1 MRVRYSTLVLV
12 LVSAAS
18 CAQQGSSP
26 TAPASAG
33 GSLAASQSSPLSA
46 TMRFGNDTVGSKSLP
61 TSGHD
66 QSGHARDNIIPR
78 TVVIDR
84 GGTVKF
90 EMGGGVH
97 QVGIYADGTEVGDIV
112 RTNAFNKPG
121 CPGLPFTKYINPA
134 DNPTEFVAITGAPLC
149 DSTEAN
155 VPIQS
160 YTFNTPG
167 KYLVIC
173 MFIPHL
179 DLAMYGWVEVRD
191 RN

>member
-12 LVSAAS
+12 LVFAAS
-18 CAQQGSSP
+18 CAQPGSSP

-33 GSLAASQSSPLSA
+33 GSLAAGQSSPLGA
-46 TMRFGNDTVGSKSLP
+46 TVRFGNDTVGSGFP
-61 TSGHD
+61 TPSGHD
-66 QSGHARDNIIPR
+66 QSGHARDNMIPR

-84 GGTVKF
+84 GGTVRF
-90 EMGGGVH
+90 EMGGQIH
-97 QVGIYADGTEVGDIV
+97 QVGIFAPGTEVDDIV

-121 CPGLPFTKYINPA
+121 CPPVPVAKYINPA
-134 DNPTEFVAITGAPLC
+134 DNPTTFVAVTGAPLC
-149 DSTEAN
+149 DSTQADQP
-155 VPIQS
+155 VQS

-179 DLAMYGWVEVRD
+179 DLAMYGWVVVRD
-191 RN
+191 R